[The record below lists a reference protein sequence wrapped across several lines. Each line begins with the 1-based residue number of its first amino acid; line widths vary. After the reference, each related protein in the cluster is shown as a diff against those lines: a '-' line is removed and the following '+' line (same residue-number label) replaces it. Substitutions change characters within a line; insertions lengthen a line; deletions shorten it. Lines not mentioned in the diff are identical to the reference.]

1 MCSIALPTR
10 SIIIVR
16 NSGEKKTLPDDQDT
30 KGWKGGYRDAWKFI
44 ASRRNT
50 ATWVSWMKSLLVMQY
65 TKALK
70 TWNEPPH
77 YNVVGKPPTPC
88 AEIRCKTQN
97 NHNVDPHDQLLV
109 VKVWL
114 WWSMLSL
121 WHSNPDRLVGDDSAS
136 FLSIW
141 LKNQVLH
148 FDPSFVI
155 LMIIISLCSH
165 GSGQI
170 LTGWKFVH
178 LGVPLKRNHQLNCTK
193 TYT

>member
-1 MCSIALPTR
+1 MCSIALPTQ

-16 NSGEKKTLPDDQDT
+16 NSVEKKTVPDDQDT

-77 YNVVGKPPTPC
+77 YGVVGKPPTSY
-88 AEIRCKTQN
+88 AEIRCKTWN

-114 WWSMLSL
+114 WWFMVSL
-121 WHSNPDRLVGDDSAS
+121 WHSNPDRLVGMTLPHSLVFDSKTKCCILILLLS
-136 FLSIW
+136 FLYYQLMFTWQWANFDW
-141 LKNQVLH
+141 LKICA
-148 FDPSFVI
+148 FR
-155 LMIIISLCSH
+155 CSA
-165 GSGQI
+165 QKEPP
-170 LTGWKFVH
+170 T
-178 LGVPLKRNHQLNCTK
+178 
-193 TYT
+193 